1 MPVIEG
7 QAYYANITT
16 PNTKYTP
23 VYSVNLVVADEVAAD
38 FKKRG
43 FSTKEVDGQQS
54 LVIKRKV
61 KRADGGINSTP
72 RLLDKNKNPVD
83 TTVGNGSEVKVQ
95 YKEWETTNSYG
106 TFKGLDLQAMQ
117 IINLVESNSI
127 PDGAE
132 LMAEDEEIGDLF

>member
-1 MPVIEG
+1 
-7 QAYYANITT
+7 
-16 PNTKYTP
+16 